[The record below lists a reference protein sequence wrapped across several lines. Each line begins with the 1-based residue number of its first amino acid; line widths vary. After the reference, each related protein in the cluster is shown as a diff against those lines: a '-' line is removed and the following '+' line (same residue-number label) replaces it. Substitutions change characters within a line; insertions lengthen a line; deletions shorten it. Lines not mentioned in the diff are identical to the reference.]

1 MMPEFFGTF
10 PPRHPLEGFFV
21 AIRARDRATAID
33 LMDRHY
39 GRGEWDLLLN
49 TRQEAIKRDLDEVSF
64 G

>member
-10 PPRHPLEGFFV
+10 PPKHLLEGFFV
-21 AIRARDRATAID
+21 AIRAPNRATAID

-39 GRGEWDLLLN
+39 GRGEWHLVLN
-49 TRQEAIKRDLDEVSF
+49 TRQEALKRDLDEVPF